1 MNDKI
6 PVKITTDS
14 KINHQD
20 IKKALNLNKVISE
33 ARALALAP
41 GKRAT
46 LWKILT
52 AIFVLVSIAFAIKIF
67 WLDQRFFSQYQNIIP
82 EGTQA
87 VFFIKIGELEQLAP
101 AVIPGLEQNS
111 EFYRWLKQ
119 RINQFLADSNI
130 NAQTE
135 LLPSLKEEAAFLVFD
150 TNQSNKLNWAIIAQ
164 SNIGQNAGNQT
175 VFAKIEQGLRKNFGI
190 NQLFYRQVKI
200 NSVYAFNKIDKPY
213 YWSQIDNYLI
223 VGNDLESLQ
232 KIIDKIIGKGNLI
245 PHLYGL

>member
-20 IKKALNLNKVISE
+20 IKKALNLNKVLSD
-33 ARALALAP
+33 AKALALAP
-41 GKRAT
+41 ARKAMP
-46 LWKILT
+46 WKILT
-52 AIFVLVSIAFAIKIF
+52 AIFALISIAFAIKIF

-87 VFFIKIGELEQLAP
+87 VFFIKIGQIDQLAP
-101 AVIPGLEQNS
+101 AIIPGLEQNS
-111 EFYRWLKQ
+111 DFYRWLKQ

-130 NAQTE
+130 NVQTE
-135 LLPSLKEEAAFLVFD
+135 LISSFKEEAAFLVFNP
-150 TNQSNKLNWAIIAQ
+150 NQSNKLNWAIIAQ
-164 SNIGQNAGNQT
+164 SNIGQNAGDQT
-175 VFAKIEQGLRKNFGI
+175 VFAKIEAGLRKNFGI

-223 VGNDLESLQ
+223 MGNDLESLQ
-232 KIIDKIIGKGNLI
+232 KIIDKIIGSGNLI
-245 PHLYGL
+245 PHLFQ